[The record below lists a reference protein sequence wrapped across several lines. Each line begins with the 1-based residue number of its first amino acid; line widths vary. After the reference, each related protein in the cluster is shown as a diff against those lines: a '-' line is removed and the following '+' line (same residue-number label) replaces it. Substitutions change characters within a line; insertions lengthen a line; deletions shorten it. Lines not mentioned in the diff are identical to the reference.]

1 MVFNV
6 VILNLIV
13 VFSLF
18 ISLFIKKRIKEELK
32 AVNLICKVLNIVILT
47 ALTTVTLLNLNS
59 FYLLIPLIFGFL
71 LQNFIRTRFI
81 SVALTVLVSFTISL
95 SYLFSFS
102 SSLSLYYILYGY
114 YTNLNKWD
122 LFKAVLLH
130 VILMVLLIGDILI
143 KFQGVFLGFL
153 AGLFI
158 NIIFKDLK
166 EVSK

>member
-1 MVFNV
+1 MLKVI
-6 VILNLIV
+6 ILNLIV

-18 ISLFIKKRIKEELK
+18 ISLFIRKYIKEELK
-32 AVNLICKVLNIVILT
+32 VINLICKVLNIVILT

-59 FYLLIPLIFGFL
+59 FYLLIPLIFGFIV
-71 LQNFIRTRFI
+71 QNFIRTRFI
-81 SVALTVLVSFTISL
+81 PVALAVLVSSTISL

-114 YTNLNKWD
+114 YTSLSKWD

-130 VILMVLLIGDILI
+130 VVLLVFLIGDILI
-143 KFQGVFLGFL
+143 KFQGIFLGFL

-166 EVSK
+166 EISK

>member
-81 SVALTVLVSFTISL
+81 SVALTVLDSSIV
-95 SYLFSFS
+95 LF
-102 SSLSLYYILYGY
+102 LRL
-114 YTNLNKWD
+114 
-122 LFKAVLLH
+122 
-130 VILMVLLIGDILI
+130 
-143 KFQGVFLGFL
+143 
-153 AGLFI
+153 
-158 NIIFKDLK
+158 
-166 EVSK
+166 